1 MTTSTND
8 TMDYTGTENLLRLL
22 MIEKNLSPDLRDA
35 INEKATKFLDD
46 LTEHVASFLSSEDLN
61 DENQSEDEIRT
72 LVQCVPTSLS
82 YEDEDGDLP
91 IQNAVHHSGG
101 VPFIPMLIEE
111 GMKHNVGGEEM
122 RGGLLCESLVV
133 EQSVLGM
140 LSYDTDDNSDV
151 RGCLDAIK
159 RLREMGFIEKEDI
172 KEYNLLWLSCE
183 EGSSKRFNYFADWD
197 PSVLKLRWHDISLL
211 HSRAFVSP
219 QSASWGISTFQLA
232 LSATLRHYPHEL
244 GLLLL
249 KNARGDT
256 PFQVARKQ
264 FGEQEF
270 WEVIKKCLDESN
282 ESMIL
287 ERDPE
292 TNMYPFLLAAA
303 GDDTSELDLVY
314 YLVRR
319 NPLTLFSEQ
328 CNDNGNANA
337 NDNDNDNDNITTSS
351 TDIVCSQKRKR

>member
-1 MTTSTND
+1 
-8 TMDYTGTENLLRLL
+8 MDYTGTENLLRLL
-22 MIEKNLSPDLRDA
+22 KIEMNQSPDLRDA

-46 LTEHVASFLSSEDLN
+46 LTNDVAYFLGSEDLD

-91 IQNAVHHSGG
+91 IQCAVYHSGG

-122 RGGLLCESLVV
+122 RGGLLYKSLIVS
-133 EQSVLGM
+133 QSVLGM
-140 LSYDTDDNSDV
+140 LSLISYGTDYNSDV
-151 RGCLDAIK
+151 RYLDVIK

-172 KEYNLLWLSCE
+172 KEYNLLWDSCE
-183 EGSSKRFNYFADWD
+183 EGCSKRFNYFADWD
-197 PSVLKLRWHDISLL
+197 PSALKFHWDEESLL
-211 HSRAFVSP
+211 HSRPFVSP
-219 QSASWGISTFQLA
+219 RRSASWCIIRFQLA

-249 KNARGDT
+249 KNAKGDT
-256 PFQVARKQ
+256 PFQIARKQ

-328 CNDNGNANA
+328 CNDNGNDNG
-337 NDNDNDNDNITTSS
+337 NDNDNDNITTSS

>member
-1 MTTSTND
+1 
-8 TMDYTGTENLLRLL
+8 
-22 MIEKNLSPDLRDA
+22 
-35 INEKATKFLDD
+35 
-46 LTEHVASFLSSEDLN
+46 
-61 DENQSEDEIRT
+61 
-72 LVQCVPTSLS
+72 
-82 YEDEDGDLP
+82 
-91 IQNAVHHSGG
+91 
-101 VPFIPMLIEE
+101 
-111 GMKHNVGGEEM
+111 MKHNVGGEEM
-122 RGGLLCESLVV
+122 RGGLLYKSLIVS
-133 EQSVLGM
+133 QSVLGM
-140 LSYDTDDNSDV
+140 LSLISYGTDDNSDV
-151 RGCLDAIK
+151 RYLDVIK

-172 KEYNLLWLSCE
+172 KEYNLLWDSCKE
-183 EGSSKRFNYFADWD
+183 SSSKRFNYFADWD
-197 PSVLKLRWHDISLL
+197 PSALKEVQQDGKSLL
-211 HSRAFVSP
+211 QSCARVSN
-219 QSASWGISTFQLA
+219 QSSVSWCIATFQLA

-249 KNARGDT
+249 KNAKGDT
-256 PFQVARKQ
+256 PFQIARKQ

-328 CNDNGNANA
+328 CNDNGNDNG
-337 NDNDNDNDNITTSS
+337 NDNDNDNITTSS